1 MIGPDVVVGRACH
14 DRPMAGT
21 VPMRGRSVRG
31 RCRRTLAWVT
41 VVALALVGVA
51 VASPA
56 GVGVAADATSRFVP
70 LAPTRV
76 LDTRPGEDPADD
88 GASGVVAA
96 GGQVRVQLTGRAGLP
111 SSGVSAVVLNVTM
124 TEASAPGFV
133 QVLPSGNTDIG
144 RVSNLNVES
153 AGQTIANQVTVPVG
167 ADGAVSIYTQGG
179 GQLIADVFGY
189 FTPAIESTSGRYVP
203 LAAPSP
209 RRVLDTRESG
219 IVPAGGTVRVAVS
232 TGTSL
237 GGGVVAPG
245 QASAVVLNLT
255 VTEAT
260 DAGFWQVVPTNGA
273 TALGASSNLNVTRA
287 GQTLSNQVIVPL
299 GADGTVTVFGQRGGH
314 VIVDI
319 AGVMTGASST
329 RSAIGLYVPI
339 TPGRLVDTRDAGNTS
354 RVGPIAA
361 AGELEVQVGN
371 RFGIPADAAA
381 VAANV
386 TMTEASGAGF
396 VQVLPTGRATLGATS
411 TVNVASAGQTIPNAA
426 YATLGDGAKIS
437 LYTQRG
443 GQLLADATGWFT
455 GVPLPP
461 QFAYVGTYNQGVSSP
476 SPGITRFR
484 FDPVEGTLTSL
495 GVTASQD
502 PSFLA
507 MHPNGRFLYTVNE
520 LSPTG
525 SVEAYA
531 IDAATGALTILD
543 RRTVGNL
550 PAHLVVDPTGSYVL
564 VGNYSG
570 ATWQVVAIDADGGL
584 GAVTSTVTRTGSGPS
599 PRQLAPHP
607 HGLAFDPS
615 GRYVATADLG
625 ADRLEVFR
633 LVNGGLQSVSTVAI
647 APGAGPRHVAFSTD
661 GKVLY
666 LLNELTANIWVLPF
680 NDVTG
685 SVGSFRQVASMVPA
699 GFPSERSGA
708 EIVVHPGGQFLF
720 ASNRRFAVHPQSDS
734 IVRYRIDPATGTL
747 TTLGWTTTG
756 ISVARTMGLDPTGR
770 WLYVLNQGGD
780 TVQQFEV
787 NTTTGDLS
795 LVRTTTLRQ
804 PVSIAFTG

>member
-1 MIGPDVVVGRACH
+1 M
-14 DRPMAGT
+14 
-21 VPMRGRSVRG
+21 VPGWRRGVRL
-31 RCRRTLAWVT
+31 LA
-41 VVALALVGVA
+41 VGVLAIAGLA
-51 VASPA
+51 VAPA
-56 GVGVAADATSRFVP
+56 AQTTQAADATSRFVA
-70 LAPTRV
+70 LSPTRV
-76 LDTRPGEDPADD
+76 LDTRPGEGPSDD

-96 GGQVRVQLTGRAGLP
+96 GAQVRLQLTGRAGVP
-111 SSGVSAVVLNVTM
+111 SSSVSAVVLNVTM
-124 TEASAPGFV
+124 TEATAPGFV

-144 RVSNLNVES
+144 SVSNLNVEA

-179 GQLIADVFGY
+179 GHLIADVFGY
-189 FTPAIESTSGRYVP
+189 FTPVLESTSGRYLP
-203 LAAPSP
+203 LASPSP
-209 RRVLDTRESG
+209 RRVLDTRDAA
-219 IVPAGGTVRVAVS
+219 IVPAGGTVRVAVA
-232 TGTSL
+232 TGSDL
-237 GGGVVAPG
+237 GGGLVAPG

-255 VTEAT
+255 VTQAT
-260 DAGFWQVVPTNGA
+260 EAGFWQVVPTNGS
-273 TALGASSNLNVTRA
+273 TALGASSNLNITRP

-299 GADGTVTVFGQRGGH
+299 GADGTVTVFSQRGGH
-314 VIVDI
+314 AIVDI
-319 AGVMTGASST
+319 AGVMTGASSA
-329 RSAIGLYVPI
+329 RSAIGLFVPI
-339 TPGRLVDTRDAGNTS
+339 TPSRLVDTRDPANTG
-354 RVGPIAA
+354 RVGPIP
-361 AGELEVQVGN
+361 AGTELTVQTGN

-386 TMTEASGAGF
+386 TMTDATADGF

-411 TVNVASAGQTIPNAA
+411 TLNVESAGQTIPNAA

-455 GVPLPP
+455 GAPLPP
-461 QFAYVGTYNQGVSSP
+461 QYAYVGTYNQGVSSP
-476 SPGITRFR
+476 SPGITRYR
-484 FDPVEGTLTSL
+484 YDPVDGSLTSL

-502 PSFLA
+502 PTFLA
-507 MHPNGRFLYTVNE
+507 MHPNRRFLYTVNE

-531 IDAATGALTILD
+531 IDAATGGLTLLD

-570 ATWQVVAIDADGGL
+570 ASWQVIAIDADGGL
-584 GAVTSTVTRTGSGPS
+584 GAITSTVTRTGSGPS

-615 GRYVATADLG
+615 GKYVATADLG
-625 ADRLEVFR
+625 ADRLEIFR
-633 LVNGGLQSVSTVAI
+633 LVNGQLQSVFTVPI
-647 APGAGPRHVAFSTD
+647 APGGGPRHVAFSTD
-661 GKVLY
+661 GKVIY

-708 EIVVHPGGQFLF
+708 EIVVHPGGQFLY
-720 ASNRRFAVHPQSDS
+720 ASNRRFAVHPQADS
-734 IVRYRIDPATGTL
+734 IVRYRIDPTTGTL

-756 ISVARTMGLDPTGR
+756 ISVPRTMNLDPTGR
-770 WLYVLNQGGD
+770 WLYVLNQTGD
-780 TVQQFEV
+780 TIQQFEV

-795 LVRTTTLRQ
+795 LVRTTSLRQ

>member
-1 MIGPDVVVGRACH
+1 MQGGW
-14 DRPMAGT
+14 
-21 VPMRGRSVRG
+21 
-31 RCRRTLAWVT
+31 RRTLAYVT
-41 VVALALVGVA
+41 AGVLALAGIA
-51 VASPA
+51 VASPG
-56 GVGVAADATSRFVP
+56 GVGMAADATSRFVP
-70 LAPTRV
+70 LSPTRV
-76 LDTRPGEDPADD
+76 LDTRPGEGPADD
-88 GASGVVAA
+88 GASGGVAA

-153 AGQTIANQVTVPVG
+153 VGQTIANQVTVPVG

-189 FTPAIESTSGRYVP
+189 FTPAVESTTGRYVP

-219 IVPAGGTVRVAVS
+219 VVPAGGTVRVAVS

-255 VTEAT
+255 VTEST

-319 AGVMTGASST
+319 AGVMTGASSA
-329 RSAIGLYVPI
+329 RSAIGLFVPI

-354 RVGPIAA
+354 RLGPIGP

-386 TMTEASGAGF
+386 TMTDAAGAGF

-411 TVNVASAGQTIPNAA
+411 TLNVEVTGQTIPNAA

-443 GQLLADATGWFT
+443 GQMLADATGWFT
-455 GVPLPP
+455 GAPLPP
-461 QFAYVGTYNQGVSSP
+461 QFAYVGTYNQGVASP

-484 FDPVEGTLTSL
+484 FDPVDGSLTSL

-507 MHPNGRFLYTVNE
+507 VHPNGRFLYTVNE
-520 LSPTG
+520 LASG

-531 IDAATGALTILD
+531 IDALTGALTFLD
-543 RRTVGNL
+543 RRNVGSG
-550 PAHLVVDPTGSYVL
+550 PTHLVVDPTGNSVL
-564 VGNYSG
+564 VANYGG
-570 ATWQVVAIDADGGL
+570 ATWQVIAIDADGGL

-599 PRQLAPHP
+599 SRQLSPHP

-615 GRYVATADLG
+615 GRFVATADLG
-625 ADRLEVFR
+625 TDRLEVFR
-633 LVNGGLQSVSTVAI
+633 LVNGQLQSVSSAQV
-647 APGAGPRHVAFSTD
+647 APGGGPRHLAFSTD
-661 GKVLY
+661 GKVVY
-666 LLNELTANIWVLPF
+666 LLNELTAAIWVFPF
-680 NDVTG
+680 DDVTG
-685 SVGSFRQVASMVPA
+685 ALGAFRQVASMVPA
-699 GFPSERSGA
+699 GFPAERSGA
-708 EIVVHPGGQFLF
+708 EIVVHPSGQFLY
-720 ASNRRFAVHPQSDS
+720 ASNRRAAVHPQADS

-756 ISVARTMGLDPTGR
+756 ISVPRTMGLDPTGR
-770 WLYVLNQGGD
+770 WLYVLNLTGD

-787 NTTTGDLS
+787 NTATGDLS
-795 LVRTTTLRQ
+795 LVRTTALRQ
-804 PVSIAFTG
+804 PAGIAFSG